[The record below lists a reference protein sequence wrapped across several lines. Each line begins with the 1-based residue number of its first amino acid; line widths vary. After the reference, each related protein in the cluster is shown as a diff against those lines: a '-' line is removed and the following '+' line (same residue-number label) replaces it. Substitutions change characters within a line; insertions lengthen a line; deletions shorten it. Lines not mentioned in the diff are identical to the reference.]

1 MLRIKSLPLKPVP
14 IRVRPQSEIL
24 SMNLLQPGCT
34 CLGARRF
41 QSNDPPVTKPVVVQK
56 PPLMTRI
63 KQEINHYRQGTKLLG
78 LEIKISFK
86 LLLRMS
92 AGYELS
98 RREMIQLKR
107 TTGDISRLVPF
118 AAFIVIP
125 FMELLLPVALK
136 VFPNLLPSTYESHG
150 DKQSKLERL
159 RSTRKLVSQTIKENK
174 SHFKPVNISDH
185 QKSVFNS
192 FYEHVRVHG
201 EPESREQLLEVAR
214 LFTDDTVL
222 DNVTRPYL
230 VALAKY
236 LNLQPFGTDVMLR
249 YRIRYKMLQLK
260 KDDFT
265 IYYEGVDRLSPA
277 ELFTACASRGIRT
290 SQVPPEVLRQNLRVW
305 LDMRRDKIPSTL
317 LLMATAF
324 NYGDISSQKSLYDA
338 LCDVLSGIPDELYHE
353 VKVHVVQEPN
363 ISPEQRLV
371 QLREQEEMLK
381 EERQQEKNEVVKVRD
396 NLSLDD
402 WEKKQRSNQTSA

>member
-1 MLRIKSLPLKPVP
+1 MLRVKSLSARPPPVRINP
-14 IRVRPQSEIL
+14 ANGLLNR
-24 SMNLLQPGCT
+24 NLVQQRIT
-34 CLGARRF
+34 CLAATRL
-41 QSNDPPVTKPVVVQK
+41 QSNGPPSKAPVAVEK
-56 PPLMTRI
+56 PPLMVRI
-63 KQEINHYRQGTKLLG
+63 KREINHYRQGTKLLG
-78 LEIKISFK
+78 LEMKISFR

-118 AAFIVIP
+118 AAFIIIP
-125 FMELLLPVALK
+125 FMELLLPIALK

-150 DKQSKLERL
+150 DKQTKLERL
-159 RSTRKLVSQTIKENK
+159 RSTRNLVSQTIKDNK
-174 SHFKPVNISDH
+174 SHFKPANISDH
-185 QKSVFNS
+185 EKSVFNH
-192 FYEHVRVHG
+192 FYEHVRIHG

-249 YRIRYKMLQLK
+249 YRIRYNMLQLK

-265 IYYEGVDRLSPA
+265 IYYEGVDRLTPA

-290 SQVPPEVLRQNLRVW
+290 SQVSPEVLRQNLKVW

-353 VKVHVVQEPN
+353 VKVHVVQEPG

-402 WEKKQRSNQTSA
+402 WEKKQRTH